1 MLTSPYQQT
10 SNQPISVYGQPLGMP
25 EFDGEDYDKKQKRA
39 YEAFKRSRPANYL
52 PTLEVLRPGNW
63 YISPAFKTD
72 RFIIAE
78 PWDTSLPKVV
88 KPLEGSVAFRYDKPL
103 EVTTYNEYY
112 QKTGTQPVT
121 CPSGSIPIA
130 SEVNLRLSP
139 EQANNMPDGF
149 KYAQRAPKSD
159 EYPDGAFLYCVP
171 KAFLDK
177 IVPYTLMLSRKP
189 LTTRTVERYTFP
201 LCNYNTSLCLS
212 VVRESPFTTRYRDT
226 SPIALW
232 AQYSS
237 DFDRAITEIVDTW
250 ARRGWVPMRGQYALT
265 TGEDLAYKHE
275 LLDDKLPAPPIN

>member
-1 MLTSPYQQT
+1 MLISPYQQT
-10 SNQPISVYGQPLGMP
+10 SNQPISVYGQSFGMP
-25 EFDGEDYDKKQKRA
+25 EFDGEEYDKKQKRA
-39 YEAFKRSRPANYL
+39 YEAFKRSRPANHL

-63 YISPAFKTD
+63 YIPPAFKTD
-72 RFIIAE
+72 RFIVTE
-78 PWDTSLPKVV
+78 PWDECLPDVA
-88 KPLEGSVAFRYDKPL
+88 KPLKDTIAFRYDKPL
-103 EVTTYNEYY
+103 EVITYNEYY
-112 QKTGTQPVT
+112 EKTGTQPVT

-130 SEVNLRLSP
+130 SDVNLRLSP
-139 EQANNMPDGF
+139 AQANNMPDGF
-149 KYAQRAPKSD
+149 KYAQRAAPKAD
-159 EYPDGAFLYCVP
+159 EYPNGAFLYCVP
-171 KAFLDK
+171 KVFLDK

-189 LTTRTVERYTFP
+189 LVRTVERYTFP

-237 DFDRAITEIVDTW
+237 NFDRAITEIVDIW
-250 ARRGWVPMRGQYALT
+250 ANRGWVPMRGQYALT